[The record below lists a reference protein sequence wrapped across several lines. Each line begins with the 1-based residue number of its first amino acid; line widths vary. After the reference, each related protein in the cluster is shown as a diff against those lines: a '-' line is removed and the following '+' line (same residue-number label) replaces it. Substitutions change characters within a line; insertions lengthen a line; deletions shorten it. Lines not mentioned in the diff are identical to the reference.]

1 MTGVYVLLL
10 VLGAATVFGL
20 WRRHT
25 DGRMRTVVAAPVPA
39 PAGGGV
45 GGGVG
50 GPADGSARAEG
61 IGGASDGSADGAV
74 PAPASAAD
82 DSEPLMVDGHPI
94 EVVDHTLVPAADV
107 LGPADLGQ
115 ALGERATLL
124 QFSSAFCTPC
134 RATRVVLGD
143 VAGMIPGVVHIEVD
157 AESHLDLVR
166 QLDVT
171 RTPTVLVLDSTGR
184 IRTRAT
190 GAPRKADVIAALGE
204 VV

>member
-39 PAGGGV
+39 PAGGRV

-50 GPADGSARAEG
+50 GAADGSARAQG

-74 PAPASAAD
+74 PAPASDAD

-115 ALGERATLL
+115 PLGERATLL

-143 VAGMIPGVVHIEVD
+143 VAGMVPGVAHIEVD

>member
-50 GPADGSARAEG
+50 GPADGSTRTQG
-61 IGGASDGSADGAV
+61 IGGASDGSADGRVA
-74 PAPASAAD
+74 APPAAD

>member
-1 MTGVYVLLL
+1 MGIPTQPGGVVPPMTGVYVLVV
-10 VLGAATVFGL
+10 VLGAATLFGL
-20 WRRHT
+20 WRRRT
-25 DGRMRTVVAAPVPA
+25 DGRMRTV
-39 PAGGGV
+39 
-45 GGGVG
+45 
-50 GPADGSARAEG
+50 GPAT
-61 IGGASDGSADGAV
+61 
-74 PAPASAAD
+74 AAD
-82 DSEPLMVDGHPI
+82 DSEPLMVEGHPI
-94 EVVDHTLVPAADV
+94 EVVDHSVVPAADA
-107 LGPADLGQ
+107 LGPDDLGQ
-115 ALGERATLL
+115 PLGERATLL

-143 VAGMIPGVVHIEVD
+143 VAAMVPGVMHIEVD

>member
-1 MTGVYVLLL
+1 MTGVYVLLI
-10 VLGAATVFGL
+10 VLGAATLFGL
-20 WRRHT
+20 WRQRT
-25 DGRMRTVVAAPVPA
+25 DGRMRQVATSPVPAPVPA
-39 PAGGGV
+39 AVDATRVAGT
-45 GGGVG
+45 
-50 GPADGSARAEG
+50 
-61 IGGASDGSADGAV
+61 
-74 PAPASAAD
+74 AD
-82 DSEPLMVDGHPI
+82 DSEPLIVDGHPI
-94 EVVDHTLVPAADV
+94 EVVDHAIVPAADV

-115 ALGERATLL
+115 PVGERATLL

-143 VAGMIPGVVHIEVD
+143 VAAMVPGVVHIEVD

-166 QLDVT
+166 RLDIT

-204 VV
+204 VVQA

>member
-1 MTGVYVLLL
+1 MTGVYVLLV
-10 VLGAATVFGL
+10 VLGAATLFGL
-20 WRRHT
+20 WRRRT
-25 DGRMRTVVAAPVPA
+25 DGRMRPVGPATAAAPP
-39 PAGGGV
+39 
-45 GGGVG
+45 
-50 GPADGSARAEG
+50 
-61 IGGASDGSADGAV
+61 GGASGAG
-74 PAPASAAD
+74 AAVTD
-82 DSEPLMVDGHPI
+82 DSEPLMVEGHPI
-94 EVVDHTLVPAADV
+94 EVVDHSVVPAADA
-107 LGPADLGQ
+107 LGPGDLGQ
-115 ALGERATLL
+115 PLGERATLL

-143 VAGMIPGVVHIEVD
+143 VAAMVPGVMHIEVD